1 MYSAFGNTFN
11 YDFAM
16 STPDGGE
23 GQGMSVFF
31 QLDGQVYHTY
41 TAKQRGVEGLSSVDA
56 FLDITPYGRQQDFED
71 SPAGWP
77 QHPTYG

>member
-1 MYSAFGNTFN
+1 
-11 YDFAM
+11 
-16 STPDGGE
+16 
-23 GQGMSVFF
+23 VFF

-41 TAKQRGVEGLSSVDA
+41 TTQQRGVEDLTSFDA